1 MHPQIAFA
9 DNVLNL
15 RILLGKMARQTLRP
29 LIRPA
34 DSSQSEGNACAV
46 QQRHLYH
53 VRDRHADPNR
63 QRSNRVEIW
72 RYAFKIGSHS
82 SFTCPCRAS

>member
-1 MHPQIAFA
+1 MPPTNAFA

-15 RILLGKMARQTLRP
+15 RILLGKIGAPALRP

-34 DSSQSEGNACAV
+34 DSSQSEGRRLCV

-53 VRDRHADPNR
+53 VQDRHADPE
-63 QRSNRVEIW
+63 QAASNRVEIW
-72 RYAFKIGSHS
+72 RYAFKIGGQQQ
-82 SFTCPCRAS
+82 FPCPWSAS